1 MDDLHLGAV
10 EARFADLIWTYEPL
24 SSRALVALCG
34 EELGWKKST
43 TYTVLK
49 RLCDKGI
56 FQNENGTVTSRMTKE
71 EYAAAQSE
79 KFVEDTFGGSLPAFL
94 AAFTKRKKLSETELA
109 DLPPRVKIYAPNPAS
124 SVKCCHCME

>member
-10 EARFADLIWTYEPL
+10 EARFADLIWKYEPL

-49 RLCDKGI
+49 RLCDKCI

-79 KFVEDTFGGSLPAFL
+79 KFLEDTFGGSLPAFL
-94 AAFTKRKKLSETELA
+94 AAFTKRKTLSETELA
-109 DLPPRVKIYAPNPAS
+109 EVQDIIRR
-124 SVKCCHCME
+124 MGGQ

>member
-1 MDDLHLGAV
+1 METPKIFDSEL
-10 EARFADLIWTYEPL
+10 RFCEILWSHEPVK
-24 SSRALVALCG
+24 SSELVRLCA

-79 KFVEDTFGGSLPAFL
+79 KFLEDTFGGSLPAFL
-94 AAFTKRKKLSETELA
+94 AAFTRRKKLSETELA
-109 DLPPRVKIYAPNPAS
+109 EIQDMIRR
-124 SVKCCHCME
+124 MGGQ

>member
-10 EARFADLIWTYEPL
+10 EARFADLIWKYEPL

-79 KFVEDTFGGSLPAFL
+79 KFLEDTFGGSLPAFL

-109 DLPPRVKIYAPNPAS
+109 EVQDIIRRIGGQ
-124 SVKCCHCME
+124 

>member
-1 MDDLHLGAV
+1 MDDLHLGAI
-10 EARFADLIWTYEPL
+10 EARFADLIWKYEPL

-79 KFVEDTFGGSLPAFL
+79 KFLEDTFGGSLPAFL

-109 DLPPRVKIYAPNPAS
+109 EVQDIIRR
-124 SVKCCHCME
+124 MGGQ

>member
-10 EARFADLIWTYEPL
+10 EARFADLIWKYEPL

-79 KFVEDTFGGSLPAFL
+79 KFLEDTFGGSLPAFL

-109 DLPPRVKIYAPNPAS
+109 EVQDIIRR
-124 SVKCCHCME
+124 MGGQ

>member
-1 MDDLHLGAV
+1 METPKIFDSEL
-10 EARFADLIWTYEPL
+10 RFCEILWSHEPIK
-24 SSRALVALCG
+24 SSELVRLCA

-109 DLPPRVKIYAPNPAS
+109 EIRDMIHR
-124 SVKCCHCME
+124 MGGQ

>member
-10 EARFADLIWTYEPL
+10 EARFADLIWKYEPL

-43 TYTVLK
+43 PYPVLK

-79 KFVEDTFGGSLPAFL
+79 KFLEDTFGGSLPAFL

-109 DLPPRVKIYAPNPAS
+109 EVQDIIRR
-124 SVKCCHCME
+124 MGGQ